1 MFSYAPCAFDPVGI
15 SASALETPQAG
26 RGNKCALLPPRPMK
40 WGEIAQIIGL
50 ERPLT
55 LTL

>member
-1 MFSYAPCAFDPVGI
+1 MSQEFLRLAPD
-15 SASALETPQAG
+15 AG
-26 RGNKCALLPPRPMK
+26 SSF
-40 WGEIAQIIGL
+40 AQIIGL

>member
-1 MFSYAPCAFDPVGI
+1 MLQE
-15 SASALETPQAG
+15 SALP
-26 RGNKCALLPPRPMK
+26 PPRPMK